1 MVIFVNPRFIF
12 LTWQL
17 DLKPSDFRGIL
28 QKGALAGIIQIDESQ
43 KKNRSAACTAAVIA
57 RARPCTE

>member
-1 MVIFVNPRFIF
+1 MIFVNPGFIF

-28 QKGALAGIIQIDESQ
+28 QKRVLAGIIQIDESQ
-43 KKNRSAACTAAVIA
+43 KKNRSAACRAAVIT
-57 RARPCTE
+57 RARQCIE